1 MADAPINPGISLAG
15 AVDLTALKHKVE
27 AQPGQAGG
35 APQSGRY
42 VIDTTESSFQAM
54 VETSSTFPILVL
66 LWVPTDDRLFDVTR
80 KLGDTVNAQE
90 GKLQLSRIDIA
101 SYPSVA
107 QALRVQSA
115 PALFGLV
122 AGRPMPIFQGLPSDQ
137 ELDQVIE
144 TLIPQVIALA
154 AQSGV
159 TGSAPLSDV
168 PGDDS
173 DSDADTDSGSGSGE
187 SAAEPIP
194 PAHAAAHALAAQGD
208 YAGAAQEYQK
218 IVDTDVTD
226 ALAKRE
232 LAKATLLARSAA
244 ADVRDVRAAAADKP
258 DDLEVQLAVADVD
271 MIGGQVDDAFAR
283 LLDFAAA
290 HRADHDAVRERLVSY
305 FAMLEADDARVK
317 AARRRLSTLMY

>member
-27 AQPGQAGG
+27 AQPGQVGG
-35 APQSGRY
+35 APQAGKY

-54 VETSSTFPILVL
+54 VETSSTFPILLL
-66 LWVPTDDRLFDVTR
+66 LWVPTDDRLFDVAR
-80 KLGDTVNAQE
+80 KLGDAVNAQE

-137 ELDQVIE
+137 ELSQVIE

-159 TGSAPLSDV
+159 TGSAPLSEV
-168 PGDDS
+168 S
-173 DSDADTDSGSGSGE
+173 ENESGSGE
-187 SAAEPIP
+187 PEEPAAEQIP

-232 LAKATLLARSAA
+232 LAKATLLARSAT
-244 ADVRDVRAAAADKP
+244 ADVRAIRAAAADKP
-258 DDLEVQLAVADVD
+258 DDLDAQLAVADVD
-271 MIGGQVDDAFAR
+271 MIGGQVEDAFAR
-283 LLDFAAA
+283 LLDYATA
-290 HRADHDAVRERLVSY
+290 HRANHDAVRERLVSY
-305 FAMLEADDARVK
+305 FAMLEADDVRVK